1 MTQKNASVIILL
13 QNREGEGPPIKKI
26 TIVNK
31 KGGVAKTT
39 TARNMATVLAE
50 TYGKKVLLID
60 LDSSGNLS
68 DSFHCRPDDGCL
80 TGVSAILR
88 DKNEDPNEH
97 IYETGVEGVH
107 IMPSNDTLKSTET
120 AIRLD
125 TVSPQQFKLMAQ
137 LKKVDADYDYCIMD
151 CPPSED
157 IVVINALAT
166 SSEVIIPTT
175 VNQDSMSAIIKIC
188 KTVSEVQDY
197 NPMLS
202 IRGVLMTR
210 IRSNNVDR
218 EGLSIDFG
226 VPKFKTYI
234 RNAIDVERSRF
245 QCQSIREYRADCPA
259 ALDYDN
265 FVAEY
270 LGLPPV
276 HAHEPYCAH
285 ENSQ

>member
-1 MTQKNASVIILL
+1 MTQEGQGAIIQI
-13 QNREGEGPPIKKI
+13 QNREREGPPIKKI

-80 TGVSAILR
+80 TGVSAIIR
-88 DKNEDPNEH
+88 DKNEDPHDH
-97 IYETGVEGVH
+97 IFETGVDGIH
-107 IMPSNDTLKSTET
+107 IMPSNSTLKPTET

-125 TVSPQQFKLMAQ
+125 TVSPQQFKLMSQ
-137 LKKVDADYDYCIMD
+137 LKKVESEYDYCIMD

-157 IVVINALAT
+157 IIVINALAT
-166 SSEVIIPTT
+166 SSEVIIPCTI
-175 VNQDSMSAIIKIC
+175 NQDSMTAIIQTYKI
-188 KTVSEVQDY
+188 VSEVQDY

-202 IRGVLMTR
+202 IRGVLLTR
-210 IRSNNVDR
+210 IQRNNVDR
-218 EGLSIDFG
+218 EGITVDFG
-226 VPKFKTYI
+226 IPKFKTYI
-234 RNAIDVERSRF
+234 RSAVDVERSRF
-245 QCQSIREYRADCPA
+245 QCQSIREYRKDCPA
-259 ALDYDN
+259 AIDYDN

-270 LGLPPV
+270 LGLPP
-276 HAHEPYCAH
+276 AHPEKSYDL
-285 ENSQ
+285 

>member
-1 MTQKNASVIILL
+1 M
-13 QNREGEGPPIKKI
+13 
-26 TIVNK
+26 NK

-50 TYGKKVLLID
+50 SYGKKVLLVD

-68 DSFHCRPDDGCL
+68 DSFHCRPEDGCL

-88 DKNEDPNEH
+88 DKNEDPHEH
-97 IYETGVEGVH
+97 IYETGVDGVH
-107 IMPSNDTLKSTET
+107 IMPGNETLKPTET

-137 LKKVDADYDYCIMD
+137 LKKVESEYDFCIMD

-157 IVVINALAT
+157 IIVINALAT
-166 SSEVIIPTT
+166 SNEVIIPTT
-175 VNQDSMSAIIKIC
+175 VNQDAMSAILKIC
-188 KTVSEVQDY
+188 KIVAEVQDY
-197 NPMLS
+197 NPMLT
-202 IRGVLMTR
+202 IRGILMTR

-218 EGLSIDFG
+218 EGLTIDFG
-226 VPKFKTYI
+226 IPKFKCYI

-245 QCQSIREYRADCPA
+245 QCQSIKAYRWDCPA

-270 LGLPPV
+270 LGHPPV
-276 HAHEPYCAH
+276 HPKEPYYA
-285 ENSQ
+285 